1 MKASRLAAYIVCVGV
16 GGAWL
21 ASAAGIVKPSRPAR
35 STPAQSRNTGIDTLA
50 ADVHAQSLRLR
61 ERLSNA
67 PSPQG
72 SDRNPFRF
80 SQREVAA
87 AAAPRPVTP
96 SEMLPIEAPVTE
108 DLEPSLDLI
117 GIAEN
122 RETNGVVRT
131 AMLTNGEQLLMVTA
145 GQRMLSR
152 YDVVTVSADAVELK
166 DISTGAIRRLVL
178 R

>member
-21 ASAAGIVKPSRPAR
+21 ASAAGIVWPSRPAR
-35 STPAQSRNTGIDTLA
+35 STPARSLSPGIDTLA

-80 SQREVAA
+80 SPRQSLVPR
-87 AAAPRPVTP
+87 APAPAP
-96 SEMLPIEAPVTE
+96 SETIPIEPPPVE
-108 DLEPSLDLI
+108 EREPALDLI

-122 RETNGVVRT
+122 RETNGLVRT
-131 AMLTNGEQLLMVTA
+131 AMLTNGDQLLMVTA
-145 GQRMLSR
+145 GQRVLSR
-152 YDVVTVSADAVELK
+152 YEVVAVSADAVELK
-166 DISTGAIRRLVL
+166 DVSSGAIRRLVL